1 MAEQVKQ
8 EEIKPMHFV
17 LAQFDEAGDIIGIKM
32 QGVSVFQLLGLAS
45 YLEVQAKADL
55 MNMRQIAEQQ
65 AELQSTVP
73 KGILK
78 P

>member
-1 MAEQVKQ
+1 MEKEVKPKV
-8 EEIKPMHFV
+8 EDKHFV
-17 LAQFDEAGDIIGIKM
+17 LAEFDASGDIIGLRM

-55 MNMRQIAEQQ
+55 MKMREIAEQQ

>member
-1 MAEQVKQ
+1 MAEEVKQ
-8 EEIKPMHFV
+8 EIEKKHFV
-17 LAQFDEAGDIIGIKM
+17 LAEFDNSGDIIGIRM

>member
-1 MAEQVKQ
+1 MEKEVKPIV
-8 EEIKPMHFV
+8 EDKHFV
-17 LAQFDEAGDIIGIKM
+17 LAEFDASGDIIGMRM

-45 YLEVQAKADL
+45 YLEVHAKADL
-55 MNMRQIAEQQ
+55 MKMREIAEQQ